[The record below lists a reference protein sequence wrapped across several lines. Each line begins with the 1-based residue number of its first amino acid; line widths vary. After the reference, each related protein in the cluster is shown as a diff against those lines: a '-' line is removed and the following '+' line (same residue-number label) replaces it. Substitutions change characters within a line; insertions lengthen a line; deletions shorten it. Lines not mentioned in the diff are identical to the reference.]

1 MSHRPPIFARQ
12 ETLFFAARAMWQTK
26 KWLDAWWEQMG
37 WKILKPQRVVDKLQ
51 GLCSKPEKL
60 AEKLVFAGRLRWR
73 HADVKAVSGPEG
85 CSLLAARSTW
95 TLPPETIR
103 KSLPPNCSQ
112 LACQTAKTSDEL
124 RHLLWKSVKST
135 LQPQIFQFHLHLPL
149 AMLICLFVACPN
161 EQRRWGY
168 PIGRNSHP
176 LRKWCTSRLG
186 PPSMPWHKSD
196 QRATIDSHREP

>member
-85 CSLLAARSTW
+85 CSLLAARC
-95 TLPPETIR
+95 
-103 KSLPPNCSQ
+103 SLDLDTSARDNTKKP
-112 LACQTAKTSDEL
+112 TAK
-124 RHLLWKSVKST
+124 LLAVG
-135 LQPQIFQFHLHLPL
+135 LPDGKD
-149 AMLICLFVACPN
+149 V
-161 EQRRWGY
+161 
-168 PIGRNSHP
+168 
-176 LRKWCTSRLG
+176 
-186 PPSMPWHKSD
+186 
-196 QRATIDSHREP
+196 

>member
-85 CSLLAARSTW
+85 CSLLAARC
-95 TLPPETIR
+95 
-103 KSLPPNCSQ
+103 SL
-112 LACQTAKTSDEL
+112 LARPGHFRQRQYEKAY
-124 RHLLWKSVKST
+124 R
-135 LQPQIFQFHLHLPL
+135 QIARSWP
-149 AMLICLFVACPN
+149 ARR
-161 EQRRWGY
+161 QRR
-168 PIGRNSHP
+168 
-176 LRKWCTSRLG
+176 LTSYAIYFGSL
-186 PPSMPWHKSD
+186 
-196 QRATIDSHREP
+196 